1 MIDDFLEGFNYS
13 YSLSNMPLSATQIG
27 ERERMIKRKADEA
40 DKNLKRVQDALD
52 ATAKNT
58 SQMNE
63 QIQQMIKNQNDYIEL
78 LKQLNELNNHQ
89 LKILR
94 NIFASDEDSVAV
106 EKEILELIRN
116 QIDEQHPMWDYVK
129 DKTGDLA
136 VAGITIGIPV
146 IYNALKAY
154 FLEKGIFLP

>member
-13 YSLSNMPLSATQIG
+13 YSLSNMSHSATQIG
-27 ERERMIKRKADEA
+27 ERERMMKRKADEA

-58 SQMNE
+58 AQTNE
-63 QIQQMIKNQNDYIEL
+63 QLQLVIKKQNDLIESL
-78 LKQLNELNNHQ
+78 QQLNELNNHQ

-136 VAGITIGIPV
+136 VTGITTGIPV